1 MRVAHTISIQPSIQ
15 RDNNLE
21 INRQC
26 QTLTDP
32 PSTPLV
38 AAPIKPRHV
47 SMHRECCRIIL
58 NLSSVW
64 ADRKQG
70 QGSSTELQQKD
81 LKAEL
86 LRAEEEAK
94 AKKSGKALPVDD
106 PAPALAIAQSGTE
119 KHALTE
125 GDEEEESPEA
135 KRRRILEESKDLD
148 ADDSDEEKDDEDDE
162 HDSDEDSDDDDDEDE
177 TAALLAELAKIKAE
191 RAAAAQKLASENA
204 AAEDDAR
211 VESIALGNP
220 LLNPDSFKVKKR
232 WDEDVI
238 FRNQARGAD
247 LDGRGG
253 KKGFVNDL
261 LRNGISTNWWNSVRL
276 TPPFRPSL
284 TSRQNGMCH
293 CCGAPQA
300 SCFGRVR
307 TKTVKRASRVLIE
320 KYYPRL
326 TLDFHTNK
334 RTCDEVAIIASKRL
348 RNKIAGFT
356 THLMKRI
363 QRGPVRGISFKLQ
376 EEERERKGAYLSP
389 LRVLVFVSV
398 CVGTHG

>member
-1 MRVAHTISIQPSIQ
+1 MSNAHRPTF
-15 RDNNLE
+15 
-21 INRQC
+21 
-26 QTLTDP
+26 DP
-32 PSTPLV
+32 ARGRSDQ
-38 AAPIKPRHV
+38 APT
-47 SMHRECCRIIL
+47 RIYASRML
-58 NLSSVW
+58 PNHTQLKF
-64 ADRKQG
+64 RKQG

-261 LRNGISTNWWNSVRL
+261 LRSEFHRKFMG
-276 TPPFRPSL
+276 
-284 TSRQNGMCH
+284 
-293 CCGAPQA
+293 
-300 SCFGRVR
+300 
-307 TKTVKRASRVLIE
+307 
-320 KYYPRL
+320 KYI
-326 TLDFHTNK
+326 H
-334 RTCDEVAIIASKRL
+334 
-348 RNKIAGFT
+348 
-356 THLMKRI
+356 
-363 QRGPVRGISFKLQ
+363 
-376 EEERERKGAYLSP
+376 
-389 LRVLVFVSV
+389 
-398 CVGTHG
+398 